1 MAGKPIMTPLP
12 ADLPE
17 DWVID
22 QIVSPNGAEAGLDEK
37 HGYNYQARQINE
49 AQRGVNALNE
59 AVAGKADLVGGTVP
73 MEQLPAGVVSGD
85 IDCGTFEDAEPLA
98 LHETSRTAHPGM
110 VVDGNAAGVS
120 AAESL
125 EEHMA
130 DPLAH
135 PNINL
140 DGNMN

>member
-1 MAGKPIMTPLP
+1 MTTTEHYRLNKPGGSDY
-12 ADLPE
+12 AK
-17 DWVID
+17 ID
-22 QIVSPNGAEAGLDEK
+22 
-37 HGYNYQARQINE
+37 
-49 AQRGVNALNE
+49 ALNE
-59 AVAGKADLVGGTVP
+59 NADAVDAALHGLETGKADLVGGTVP

-110 VVDGNAAGVS
+110 LVDGNAAGVS